1 MKNFQEKKR
10 FRQVMQSKPVLMLL
24 GIMILVFAYSV
35 FGLVGRMQ
43 ETIKNKEVAE
53 EKIQE
58 LQKEKDQLT
67 ANINELKTDQG
78 VEENIR
84 EKFGLAKDGEGMVV
98 VTDDKNSTVTDTE
111 DEPTSF
117 FSKIINF
124 FK

>member
-1 MKNFQEKKR
+1 
-10 FRQVMQSKPVLMLL
+10 
-24 GIMILVFAYSV
+24 MILVFAWSIC
-35 FGLVGRMQ
+35 GLIGRMQ
-43 ETIKNKEVAE
+43 ETIKNKKVAE

-67 ANINELKTDQG
+67 TNINQLKTDQG

-98 VTDDKNSTVTDTE
+98 VVDDKNSPATDTE
-111 DEPTSF
+111 NKSTSF
-117 FSKIINF
+117 FSEIMDW